1 MSQIFYDT
9 KNDLDQY
16 ARDFEELRTFEENA
30 VADWQR
36 VAGQEFW
43 QPSEYERFYLPNLR
57 LAGIREK
64 QRIVLQNAADVHMH
78 THWSDGDQ
86 LERVLEFALKAEL
99 DAIAITDH
107 DEIGGALEARRIVH
121 ERRLPIAIIPGVEV
135 SSRDGHI
142 GALFVTRIIPKNLS
156 AAETVRLIHEAGGI
170 AVAHHPY
177 TPEFLNKLLNVR
189 LNCGDLIKTVPFDAV
204 ECSNAAPGTGQKYN
218 IAAIDEMR
226 RNHINIAVTGGSD
239 AHIAEFVGKARTYY
253 AGNEGIL
260 SLRNALKHGLTKGA
274 EGYWQ
279 TSEKLLYYSMVSKAI
294 LRSILGRFGGEN

>member
-189 LNCGDLIKTVPFDAV
+189 LT
-204 ECSNAAPGTGQKYN
+204 
-218 IAAIDEMR
+218 AAI
-226 RNHINIAVTGGSD
+226 
-239 AHIAEFVGKARTYY
+239 
-253 AGNEGIL
+253 
-260 SLRNALKHGLTKGA
+260 
-274 EGYWQ
+274 
-279 TSEKLLYYSMVSKAI
+279 
-294 LRSILGRFGGEN
+294 